1 MNRIGIVETK
11 TPEQTDKKIDE
22 LFHEQ
27 IKKEMHHP
35 TVLF

>member
-1 MNRIGIVETK
+1 MNRLGIVETK

-22 LFHEQ
+22 LFSENL
-27 IKKEMHHP
+27 KKEIHHP